1 MDEIERL
8 YSREVLE
15 QLRGRRKGLEW
26 IGDSIIMVVW
36 RLPLVA
42 FGFCCASVH
51 RFNIGIILLVFG
63 GSIDPRKIGEWKYK
77 YAGLL
82 VGAYAFLLI
91 VCDTEFWVAW
101 FTISLY
107 SFLTWCG
114 SYLAKNR
121 HKRLENKRVQDE
133 GYVSA

>member
-8 YSREVLE
+8 YSRETLE
-15 QLRGRRKGLEW
+15 EFHGRRKGVKWVTL
-26 IGDSIIMVVW
+26 SIKVIVW
-36 RLPLVA
+36 RIPLYV
-42 FGFCCASVH
+42 FGAVCGAASC
-51 RFNIGIILLVFG
+51 FNIGILLLVFG